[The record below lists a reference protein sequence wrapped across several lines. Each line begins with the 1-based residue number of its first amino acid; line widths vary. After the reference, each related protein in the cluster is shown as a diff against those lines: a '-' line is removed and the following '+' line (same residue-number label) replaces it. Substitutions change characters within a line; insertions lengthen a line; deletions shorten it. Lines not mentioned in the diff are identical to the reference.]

1 MATCLKKG
9 ANFVVYV
16 TISLSSNWL
25 TDIHKNVFIIM
36 FFLSGRKLR
45 LFVLQIASRTL
56 QVLVYVVYFVLITEF
71 PRKYILGN
79 G

>member
-1 MATCLKKG
+1 
-9 ANFVVYV
+9 
-16 TISLSSNWL
+16 
-25 TDIHKNVFIIM
+25 M